1 METLRKEVLIPIK
14 ISKRKAG
21 SPTYFMKNQYVKTPL
36 SKLLAKAYIMDK
48 RLKENPK
55 MQFREFCKI
64 NKVTPNY
71 LSAVLQLN
79 NLSPK
84 LKTMIMNGF
93 QPKHISIQDLLR
105 AKVPL
110 EWNKQESWMIKE

>member
-1 METLRKEVLIPIK
+1 MEALKREVLIPIK

-64 NKVTPNY
+64 NKITPNY
-71 LSAVLQLN
+71 QSAVLQLN

-84 LKTMIMNGF
+84 LKAMIMNGF

-105 AKVPL
+105 AKIPL
-110 EWNKQESWMIKE
+110 EWNKQESWMMEE